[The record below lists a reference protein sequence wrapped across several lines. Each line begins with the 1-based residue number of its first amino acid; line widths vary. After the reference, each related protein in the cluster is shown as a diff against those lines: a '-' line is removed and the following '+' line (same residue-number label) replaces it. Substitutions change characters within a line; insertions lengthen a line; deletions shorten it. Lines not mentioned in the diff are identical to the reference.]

1 MHRDILTIEE
11 KIQLAR
17 KRSVYTEYEL
27 DVLIPAFLSNKE
39 FDKVNREKQNKHIV
53 GTYECNEADAKSK
66 RLGFAGSAFFNTDF
80 NICSEINKIRG
91 TGLINFNNCGFP
103 IGETIKFH
111 KKIGFGGRDKLINTD
126 VIAIRYSATGTHA
139 FPVDPE
145 IYEKERVRKQKTCI
159 GLTTRHI
166 SGVSRT
172 GFVYKIQS
180 FFKKVK
186 ALIKP

>member
-11 KIQLAR
+11 KIRLAR
-17 KRSVYTEYEL
+17 ELGIYTEYEL
-27 DVLIPAFLSNKE
+27 NVLIPAFLSNKE
-39 FDKVNREKQNKHIV
+39 FDKINREKQNKHIA
-53 GTYECNEADAKSK
+53 GTYEFNEADAKSK

-80 NICSEINKIRG
+80 DIRSEIYKIRG
-91 TGLINFNNCGFP
+91 TGLINFNNWGFP
-103 IGETIKFH
+103 IGETIKFQT
-111 KKIGFGGRDKLINTD
+111 KIGLGGRDKLVNTD

-145 IYEKERVRKQKTCI
+145 IYEKERIRKEKTCI

-172 GFVYKIQS
+172 GFVYNIQS
-180 FFKKVK
+180 FFKKIK